1 MYHPTNTMY
10 VPSNPCHTI
19 PCMYHPI
26 LATPYHVC
34 TLKSLPHHTMYVPS
48 NPCHTIPCMYP
59 QTLATP
65 YHVCT
70 IQSLPHHTMYVPS
83 NPCHTTLP
91 PDTAV
96 RSCLYFL

>member
-34 TLKSLPHHTMYVPS
+34 TIQSLPHHTMYVPS
-48 NPCHTIPCMYP
+48 NPCHTIPCMYHP
-59 QTLATP
+59 ILATHHTMDVPSNPCHTIPCMYPPILATP

-70 IQSLPHHTMYVPS
+70 LQSLPTIQ
-83 NPCHTTLP
+83 
-91 PDTAV
+91 
-96 RSCLYFL
+96 